1 MSNEIDTEKIR
12 ELNESLRELTGT
24 VNVADQAV
32 EKIVSRL
39 GFGDKLKKKVEERTE
54 AEDKATTS
62 IDKSTT
68 AIDEERKNRQKATK
82 AQDDQFRKE
91 LSYRKVA
98 FDANNELVSTAVQLS
113 KSQRDTIRLAD
124 QLNKKEREKLAY
136 KDDPGKTVSGL
147 TDKFSASGA
156 VLNSFNDQI
165 LSLTRNSTSLT
176 LSYLGAKA
184 GLTGLM
190 DATAAMTKSLY
201 KGERGAM
208 VSANAFTALTDA
220 IAPFLKALGPIVSIL
235 ANFTPISRGVKIAAW
250 AMTALGFASEKS
262 ADALKVMAQQ
272 NDDLF
277 KSFNTLSQAGLTTA
291 EGMNGVF
298 DQLQTLGMT
307 VADMEKFNAI
317 FKTNSRDLKLFGST
331 AADGAQK
338 FASVAGT
345 LYKSD
350 LGEKLELLG
359 VNADEQ
365 REHTLRYMAQQT
377 RMGLSLGKTQEQ
389 QIQGAKA
396 YIEELDRLATLTG
409 TNRKEQ
415 EEAREAM
422 LKIEDLR
429 AAQFEAEQRNDTKRA
444 EELERYAKA
453 AAAIYKFDPRGA
465 KGLAEFAAAGG
476 PTGADSSAAML
487 TYGKGINAIKQGKST
502 EEIMMAMSESAKAM
516 LKTTSTTRRIGGDV
530 SGMLSGKFPD
540 MVDFVKSMDAA
551 KELVGQ
557 GKAANIKE
565 ALDKIQKDKEAGL
578 DKDTKNNVEAGRKQ
592 QAAAMTMDSVVN
604 TFNISAKLN
613 AEATDKFNDAVNKF
627 ADTVGAKKPVGGVP
641 QTSGTGQPVT
651 NAAPPTNVA
660 TTNRINAEQSKVEA
674 TQRLESAKPGSDD
687 AKQAQKDLEKA
698 RSRVDQT
705 IKIEDTSKTN
715 DSLARLKKEGFGTR
729 SVSAP
734 AEQKDKAKE
743 PASIPTKEKHSASSL
758 KKMGL
763 PLKEGDVQGEG
774 KELDTRLIDIAK
786 KAKDTIPGF
795 STITAF
801 NDNFHNE
808 LGRKKSQHTEGTA
821 FDFKLNYNPTID
833 QGKEVVKMLKD
844 LGAGYAL
851 DEYNFP
857 SPGSNGQH
865 IHAQLAQDGGE
876 FSGPKS
882 GYPVL
887 LHDKEIV
894 LNKIQSDKLKQK
906 LEQVEKKP
914 VESAIPGLGPTSSNN
929 TGNSNIEVV
938 AMLREFT
945 STMENKMDNM
955 IGVLSDGNDISG
967 KILTYSMA

>member
-24 VNVADQAV
+24 VNVAEQAV
-32 EKIVSRL
+32 EKIVTRL

-62 IDKSTT
+62 IDKSTA
-68 AIDEERKNRQKATK
+68 AIDEERKKREETSK
-82 AQDDQFRKE
+82 AQAEQFRKE

-98 FDANNELVSTAVQLS
+98 VDANNELVSTAVQLS
-113 KSQRDTIRLAD
+113 KAQRDTLRLAD

-165 LSLTRNSTSLT
+165 LSLTSNSTALT
-176 LSYLGAKA
+176 LGYLAAKA

-190 DATAAMTKSLY
+190 DATSSMAKSLY
-201 KGERGAM
+201 KNERGAM
-208 VSANAFTALTDA
+208 VTANAFSSLTDA
-220 IAPFLKALGPIVSIL
+220 IAPFLQALGPIVSIL
-235 ANFTPISRGVKIAAW
+235 AKFHPIGRIARGVAWGLTAVGLAAPK
-250 AMTALGFASEKS
+250 A
-262 ADALKVMAQQ
+262 ADAFKVMAQQ

-307 VADMEKFNAI
+307 VAEMEKFNTLL
-317 FKTNSRDLKLFGST
+317 KTNSKDLKLFGTT
-331 AADGAQK
+331 AADGAK
-338 FASVAGT
+338 NFANIAGA

-377 RMGLSLGKTQEQ
+377 RMGLSLGKSQEQ

-396 YIEELDRLATLTG
+396 YIEELDRLAMLTG

-429 AAQFEAEQRNDTKRA
+429 AAQFEAEQRGDTKRA

-465 KGLAEFAAAGG
+465 KGLAEFGAAGG
-476 PTGADSSAAML
+476 PTGADSAAAML

-502 EEIMMAMSESAKAM
+502 EEIMLSMSESAKAM

-530 SGMLSGKFPD
+530 SGMLSGKFPE

-551 KELVGQ
+551 REMVGQ
-557 GKAANIKE
+557 GKAKNIGE

-578 DKDTKNNVEAGRKQ
+578 DSDTKNNVQAGRKQ
-592 QAAAMTMDSVVN
+592 QAAAMTMDSVVK
-604 TFNISAKLN
+604 TFNISAKIN
-613 AEATDKFNDAVNKF
+613 NEASELFNDAVNKF
-627 ADTVGAKKPVGGVP
+627 ANTVGAKPVVGGTP
-641 QTSGTGQPVT
+641 QTSGGGAPVSPNNNT
-651 NAAPPTNVA
+651 PVSSTQQAAQTRITTQQAVESAQATREKLEKEKGRGADDTKEARIAEMRAREAAERARREEETAIRNKARGITPPTGN
-660 TTNRINAEQSKVEA
+660 T
-674 TQRLESAKPGSDD
+674 
-687 AKQAQKDLEKA
+687 
-698 RSRVDQT
+698 
-705 IKIEDTSKTN
+705 
-715 DSLARLKKEGFGTR
+715 
-729 SVSAP
+729 
-734 AEQKDKAKE
+734 QKDKAKE
-743 PASIPTKEKHSASSL
+743 PVTVPSKEKHSAASL
-758 KKMGL
+758 KAMGL
-763 PLKEGDVQGEG
+763 PLKEGDVHADG
-774 KELDTRLIDIAK
+774 KELDTKLIEIAK

-808 LGRKKSQHTEGTA
+808 PGRRKSLHTEGKA
-821 FDFKLNYNPTID
+821 FDFKLNYKPTVE
-833 QGKEVVKMLKD
+833 QGKEVTKMLKGM
-844 LGAGYAL
+844 GAGYVL

-857 SPGSNGQH
+857 SPGSTGGH
-865 IHAQLAQDGGE
+865 FHAQLAQDGGE
-876 FSGPKS
+876 FSGPSS
-882 GYPVL
+882 GYPVM
-887 LHDKEIV
+887 LHGKETV
-894 LNKIQSDKLKQK
+894 LNKIQGDKLKQK
-906 LEQVEKKP
+906 LEQVEKKS
-914 VESAIPGLGPTSSNN
+914 VETSIPGLGPTSSNN
-929 TGNSNIEVV
+929 TGTSNTEVV
-938 AMLREFT
+938 AMLKEFT
-945 STMENKMDNM
+945 NTMENKMDNM

-967 KILTYSMA
+967 KILTYSMS